1 MSEPI
6 RIVHPTLYIVVPC
19 YNEEAVL
26 PESSVR
32 FDAVLSDLISKS
44 IVSSESKILFVN
56 DGSRDRT
63 WHLISEYAKNNPHFS
78 GISLSKNRGHQN
90 ALLAGLLAAKDV
102 ADITVSID
110 ADLQDDINAIYEMID
125 RYKQQKCDVVFGVR
139 SARKTDTF
147 FKRTTAQGFYRLM
160 KKMGVDLVADHAD
173 YRLLS
178 RRALESLSCYGEVNV
193 FLRGLVCDIGYKT
206 DIVYYERNERFA
218 GESKYP
224 LKKMLDFAF
233 QGISSFSVSPIRFI
247 TGAGFVISILSIL
260 AMLYALISMAVGKV
274 MPGWT
279 SLLISIWFLGGVQ
292 LLSVGLIGEYVGKI
306 YLETKRRPKYFIQD
320 TVGLQTKGA
329 DENAS
334 D

>member
-6 RIVHPTLYIVVPC
+6 RIIHPTLYIVVPC

-26 PESSVR
+26 PESSKQ
-32 FDAVLSDLISKS
+32 FDAVLSDLISKN

-63 WHLISEYAKNNPHFS
+63 WQLISEYAKKNPHFA

-90 ALLAGLLAAKDV
+90 ALLAGLLQAKDV

-125 RYKQQKCDVVFGVR
+125 RYKQHKCDVVFGVR

-178 RRALESLSCYGEVNV
+178 RRALESLSCYQEVNV

-247 TGAGFVISILSIL
+247 TGAGFLISLISIL

-320 TVGLQTKGA
+320 SIGLKTKDA
-329 DENAS
+329 DKNAS